1 MDSLK
6 RKLMDIDALP
16 WRLHIDME
24 LWEKSIKSGI
34 FSAVCTQRREDH
46 KRESADDDDNDDE
59 RF

>member
-16 WRLHIDME
+16 WRLRIE
-24 LWEKSIKSGI
+24 TWNYEKNQLKVEF
-34 FSAVCTQRREDH
+34 FSTQRRGDH
-46 KRESADDDDNDDE
+46 KRESADDDDNVDE